1 MLNTWWALILS
12 TPVFTATFAVW
23 IMFNFF
29 TSFPRAYDEAAEV
42 FGIKRKIIKIITPLS
57 RTTILS
63 TFLLSFI
70 FNWHLLFY
78 PLLLSDTPYNMGFP
92 PKGAETITIFA
103 LQAIG
108 DETVNWAALA
118 SSALIAALPVM
129 VISFFTIDR
138 VIKSDSKSGLKFV

>member
-1 MLNTWWALILS
+1 M
-12 TPVFTATFAVW
+12 
-23 IMFNFF
+23 
-29 TSFPRAYDEAAEV
+29 
-42 FGIKRKIIKIITPLS
+42 
-57 RTTILS
+57 
-63 TFLLSFI
+63 
-70 FNWHLLFY
+70 
-78 PLLLSDTPYNMGFP
+78 LSDTPYNMGFP

-138 VIKSDSKSGLKFV
+138 VIKSDSERSKIRIMNGLIKKEKIFNRKFLITKNFTFVP